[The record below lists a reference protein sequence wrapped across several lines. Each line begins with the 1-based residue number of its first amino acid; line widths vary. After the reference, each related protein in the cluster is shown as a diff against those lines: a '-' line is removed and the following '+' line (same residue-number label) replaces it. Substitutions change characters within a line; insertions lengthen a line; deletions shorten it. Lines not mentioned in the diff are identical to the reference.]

1 LIKNIK
7 LFRQNINSLKSF
19 DNSKKAVYLYYTKTK
34 INIMRPQNKIEKVS
48 LIIAAIYAI
57 VTFGGAVVILS
68 NI

>member
-1 LIKNIK
+1 M

-19 DNSKKAVYLYYTKTK
+19 DNDKKAVYLQYTKTK
-34 INIMRPQNKIEKVS
+34 INIMRPQNTLEKIS